1 MKRLVI
7 DGSVAVSWF
16 LKHEQSDYAQQ
27 VREKIPGAEVVCVP
41 AHWML
46 EVTNALL
53 VAERRKRIEAASVN
67 HAVGILRQMPI
78 RTDSETDDQAG
89 RQTLE
94 LACEHNLSIYDA
106 AYLEL
111 ALRLGANLAS
121 LDQPLKAAANKRGVR
136 TVD

>member
-1 MKRLVI
+1 MKRIVV
-7 DGSVAVSWF
+7 DGSIAVSWF
-16 LKHEQSDYAQQ
+16 LQDETGGYAGAVRSKISDADL
-27 VREKIPGAEVVCVP
+27 VSVP

-53 VAERRKRIEAASVN
+53 VAERRKRIDAASVN

-78 RTDSETDDQAG
+78 RTDSEMDDQAG

-94 LACEHNLSIYDA
+94 LARQHMLSIYDA

-111 ALRLGANLAS
+111 ALRVGAGLAS
-121 LDQPLKAAANKRGVR
+121 LDEPLKATAKTRGAKLV
-136 TVD
+136 

>member
-7 DGSVAVSWF
+7 DASIAVRWF
-16 LKHEQSDYAQQ
+16 LEDEHSGYAAE
-27 VREKIPGAEVVCVP
+27 VRSRIPGAEFVSVP

-53 VAERRKRIEAASVN
+53 VAERRKRIAAASVN
-67 HAVGILRQMPI
+67 HAVGILRQLPI
-78 RTDSETDDQAG
+78 RADAETDDQAG

-94 LACEHNLSIYDA
+94 LARRHLLSIYDA

-111 ALRLGANLAS
+111 ALRLGAGLAS
-121 LDQPLKAAANKRGVR
+121 LDEPLKVAAKKRGVKI
-136 TVD
+136 V

>member
-1 MKRLVI
+1 VSRLVI
-7 DGSVAVSWF
+7 DGSVVVSWF
-16 LKHEQSDYAQQ
+16 LEDEQSDYGQE
-27 VREKIPGAEVVCVP
+27 VRNQIPAADLVSVP

-53 VAERRKRIEAASVN
+53 VAERRRRIASVSVN

-78 RTDSETDDQAG
+78 RTDTETDEQAG

-94 LACEHNLSIYDA
+94 LARRHSLSIYDA

-111 ALRLGANLAS
+111 ALRLGAALGS
-121 LDQPLKAAANKRGVR
+121 LDEQLKAAAKDRGVKL
-136 TVD
+136 V